1 MSALQ
6 ANDALRQI
14 VLDTETTGLDPAEGH
29 RIIEIGAVELIDR
42 RVTGSHY
49 HCYINPERE
58 VDQGALEVHGIDNDF
73 LADKPTFAEE
83 VDRFLEFVR
92 GAELIIHNAEFDVGF
107 INHEL
112 GMLGGDY
119 GRLERHV
126 PSIIDTLLVARKKHP
141 GQRVSLDALC
151 RRYGIDNSSRQLHGA
166 LLDSEIL
173 ADVYLALT
181 GGQSSLVLASEQ
193 DEQAGER
200 IRRLPD
206 DRPTLPV
213 IEASEDEL
221 AAHAAWLE
229 VLDKA
234 SDGKTVWRGLESA

>member
-1 MSALQ
+1 M
-6 ANDALRQI
+6 RQI

-42 RVTGSHY
+42 RVTGNHY
-49 HCYINPERE
+49 HSYLNPQRA

-73 LADKPTFAEE
+73 LADKPTFAQE
-83 VDRFLEFVR
+83 VDRFLGFVA

-112 GMLGGDY
+112 GMLGGER
-119 GRLERHV
+119 GRLEQHV
-126 PSIIDTLLVARKKHP
+126 SGIVDSLHLARKKHP
-141 GQRVSLDALC
+141 GQRASLDALC
-151 RRYGIDNSSRQLHGA
+151 RRYGIDNSNRQLHGA

-181 GGQSSLVLASEQ
+181 GGQSSLVLATEG
-193 DEQAGER
+193 EGERAGEH
-200 IRRLPD
+200 IRRLSA
-206 DRPTLPV
+206 DRPGLRV
-213 IEASEDEL
+213 ITATEEEL

-229 VLDKA
+229 TLDKV
-234 SDGKTVWRGLESA
+234 SGGQTVWRSVEPVD